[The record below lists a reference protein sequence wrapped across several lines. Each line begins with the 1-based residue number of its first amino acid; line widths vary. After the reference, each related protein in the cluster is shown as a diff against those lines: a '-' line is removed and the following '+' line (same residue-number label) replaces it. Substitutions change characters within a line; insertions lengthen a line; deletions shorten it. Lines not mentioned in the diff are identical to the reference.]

1 MCFDGFGMDSNSGRQ
16 LASRVLC
23 HNTTPTT
30 TKSLQILIDIFY
42 SLVGGFVI
50 IQNVSG
56 IGGTVL

>member
-1 MCFDGFGMDSNSGRQ
+1 MCFDRIGMDSNSGRQ
-16 LASRVLC
+16 LASRVLY

-30 TKSLQILIDIFY
+30 TKSVQFLIDIL
-42 SLVGGFVI
+42 SLSGGFVI